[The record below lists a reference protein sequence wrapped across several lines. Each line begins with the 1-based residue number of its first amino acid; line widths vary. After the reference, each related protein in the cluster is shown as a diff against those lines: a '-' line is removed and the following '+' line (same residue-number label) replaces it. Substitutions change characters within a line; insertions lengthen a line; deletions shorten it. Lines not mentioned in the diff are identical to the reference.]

1 MAQIIVTSLTLSLS
15 FSKYTFPAAFLAVQ
29 FKEFSMRHLHC
40 EGRLRT
46 GTVKSSDQK
55 RII

>member
-1 MAQIIVTSLTLSLS
+1 MAQIIVTSLMLSLS

-29 FKEFSMRHLHC
+29 FKEFAMRHLHC

-46 GTVKSSDQK
+46 ATVKSSDQK